1 MSDSLAIFTRAE
13 AMLAEADTIQKAKEL
28 KTLALTAAD
37 WARRKGMGEKA
48 IQHCRSYALEA
59 ERKMGQML
67 AVKPPEVHAG
77 PGRGKRGDTVSV
89 GLSDIPTL
97 AQLGVPPKES
107 ERAQKLAALP
117 EHVFQQIKTGN
128 KTRKEIHRAQKREAV
143 HALAKELN
151 AKPVPLPDSS
161 FDVIVVDPPWKY
173 AFRSEDASH
182 RAVNLYPEMTPKEIA
197 NLPIAKKAAKNCI
210 LWLWTTNGFM
220 REAFDI
226 SDAWSFQVKTI
237 LTWGKSKMGLGDYL
251 RGQTEHCLMCVQGK
265 PLVNLTNQTTLLLA
279 PSREHSRKPTEFFSL
294 VEALC
299 PGSKLEIFAREPRP
313 GWQAWGAEISKF
325 RGTK

>member
-1 MSDSLAIFTRAE
+1 
-13 AMLAEADTIQKAKEL
+13 MLAEADTIQKAKEL

-67 AVKPPEVHAG
+67 ATKPSALPPG
-77 PGRGKRGDTVSV
+77 PGRGLK
-89 GLSDIPTL
+89 LSNPVLPSLSSTPSLKD
-97 AQLGVPPKES
+97 LGVTKKES
-107 ERAQKLAALP
+107 SDAQKLAALP
-117 EHVFQQIKTGN
+117 QPVFDKIKAGD

-143 HALAKELN
+143 HELAKELN

-197 NLPIAKKAAKNCI
+197 DLPIPKKASKNCI

-251 RGQTEHCLMCVQGK
+251 RGQTEHCLMCIQGK

-294 VEALC
+294 VESLC

-325 RGTK
+325 RGAK